1 MMLQPV
7 INGFVRSAGV
17 SLHSILRDPASR
29 MDPRLVLL
37 RFHREGI
44 CQCQVMQVLLCWR
57 MSELDELKEKLG
69 L

>member
-29 MDPRLVLL
+29 MDQRLVLL

-44 CQCQVMQVLLCWR
+44 CECQVMQVLLC
-57 MSELDELKEKLG
+57 G
-69 L
+69 